1 MAVKPLEDRVLVKP
15 VEQESVTASGL
26 YLPESSK
33 EKPIHGVVVAVGP
46 GKRLDNGT
54 IATMSV
60 SKGDTVVYAAGYG
73 ATEVQVDGVDHLI
86 MREAELLGVI
96 HG

>member
-15 VEQESVTASGL
+15 VEPQTVTASGL
-26 YLPESSK
+26 YLPYASM

-60 SKGDTVVYAAGYG
+60 HKGDTVVYAAGYG
-73 ATEVQVDGVDHLI
+73 ATEVQVDGIDHLI

>member
-15 VEQESVTASGL
+15 VEQASVTSSGL

-33 EKPIHGVVVAVGP
+33 EKPIHGTVVAVGP

-54 IATMSV
+54 RAQMSV
-60 SKGDTVVYAAGYG
+60 SKGDTVVYSTYAG
-73 ATEVQVDGVDHLI
+73 TEVEVKGVDHLI
-86 MREAELLGVI
+86 LRESELLGVI
-96 HG
+96 AG